1 MASASGG
8 HEQTRTLRSFG
19 EGLQAAA
26 WGEIVVGSVTAVGAV
41 LAILVVRD
49 ITSILRNAPSQTSVR
64 PS

>member
-8 HEQTRTLRSFG
+8 HEQTTTLRSFG

-26 WGEIVVGSVTAVGAV
+26 WGDIAVGLGSVVGAV

-49 ITSILRNAPSQTSVR
+49 ITSILRNAPTQTSVR

>member
-8 HEQTRTLRSFG
+8 HEQTRTLRAYG
-19 EGLQAAA
+19 ESLKAAA

-49 ITSILRNAPSQTSVR
+49 ITSLLRNAPTQTSVR